1 MTILRWIFFLP
12 AAWIA
17 QALVKLI
24 FSIVQY
30 FVGSDLI
37 LDLFGDTFG
46 RYVILLLMSIQ
57 VFIVAYAFT
66 YVGIY
71 VAPKINQKNFF
82 LIFIPLLPFITT
94 VITFTAILHVYL
106 PNDLW
111 VIEEYSPFITQKYFS
126 IFLGYIPALL
136 SIWFLKPVREFF
148 LKASK

>member
-30 FVGSDLI
+30 FVGLDLI
-37 LDLFGDTFG
+37 LDLFGYPFG
-46 RYVILLLMSIQ
+46 SCVILLLMSIQ
-57 VFIVAYAFT
+57 VFIGAYALT

-82 LIFIPLLPFITT
+82 LIFIPLLP
-94 VITFTAILHVYL
+94 
-106 PNDLW
+106 
-111 VIEEYSPFITQKYFS
+111 
-126 IFLGYIPALL
+126 LL
-136 SIWFLKPVREFF
+136 LT
-148 LKASK
+148 